1 MAADEMTRRV
11 WASAER
17 VGRPYTPAQKAFES
31 VNDELRGHTT
41 ANQYLVIASHVKRWV
56 ETRNPH
62 YMDAAVY
69 CCLLWELPET
79 ETVQA
84 EKLKAIKL
92 RFTGG
97 ASGTPEKVNREGMTT
112 WCFNFMANLIFEG
125 VKLEDAA
132 SKVAAAAGQMLKA
145 STLARYYADRY
156 HKGTPSIEDEMFR
169 VWSRDREGHAAEWK
183 PLIEVM
189 PDTPEHERGE
199 RR

>member
-1 MAADEMTRRV
+1 MAADEATQRG
-11 WASAER
+11 WAIAEAL
-17 VGRPYTPAQKAFES
+17 GRPYSRAQKAFDS
-31 VNDELRGHTT
+31 VSDELRSLTT
-41 ANQYLVIASHVKRWV
+41 ANRFLVVASHVKKWI

-69 CCLLWELPET
+69 CCWLWELPET
-79 ETVQA
+79 ETLQA
-84 EKLKAIKL
+84 EKVNAVKL

-112 WCFNFMANLIFEG
+112 WCLNGMANLIFEG

-132 SKVAAAAGQMLKA
+132 SKVAAAAGQMFKA

-156 HKGTPSIEDEMFR
+156 RKGSPSIEDEMFR
-169 VWSRDREGHAAEWK
+169 AWSRDREGHAAAWK